1 MPLVGKTSPGPPP
14 DGAGIVTAELGSPFR
29 DSLERDFNAALGQ
42 QIYYMTQAQRK
53 AEIEPNRMR
62 LISAGKR

>member
-1 MPLVGKTSPGPPP
+1 M
-14 DGAGIVTAELGSPFR
+14 
-29 DSLERDFNAALGQ
+29 ERDFNAALG